1 MISILRLLILVFLF
15 TGLTSAELVEV
26 QFNCEPADCLVQ
38 MRNEKQEW
46 DDLGLAESPLRFEAE
61 KISLLRFSA
70 PGYLPREETVARQS
84 FNAGTWPSSG
94 SYQLEPDSFTKMKSY
109 LAVFGV
115 LALLCA
121 PLGLL
126 LRKFLK
132 DKQATQERIAFLE
145 KLQSEADKTRDSV
158 LGQRLGK
165 YLLTAFLGKGG
176 MAAVY
181 RGIAGKDLKTGE
193 QVAVKVLS
201 AVEQEQTIAR
211 FRREVQICQKLIH
224 PNIVSLHDWGEDGEL
239 IYLVMELVEGGSLED
254 YVENGVSYQE
264 AMRLFD
270 ETLAGMEFAHGQ
282 GVTHRDLKPDN
293 IMLTK
298 NGRVKIADFGLAK
311 LQDIKTVTV
320 TGTVMGTPA
329 YMSPEQIRDQ
339 DPDPSMD
346 QYALGVLGFYLFTGR
361 LPFESDD
368 IMAIITKHLMED
380 PPHPRTFKDE
390 LPEELCKI
398 LLRMLKKE
406 PAERFADLGEV
417 RRALNRLPKQNP

>member
-329 YMSPEQIRDQ
+329 
-339 DPDPSMD
+339 
-346 QYALGVLGFYLFTGR
+346 
-361 LPFESDD
+361 
-368 IMAIITKHLMED
+368 
-380 PPHPRTFKDE
+380 
-390 LPEELCKI
+390 
-398 LLRMLKKE
+398 
-406 PAERFADLGEV
+406 
-417 RRALNRLPKQNP
+417 